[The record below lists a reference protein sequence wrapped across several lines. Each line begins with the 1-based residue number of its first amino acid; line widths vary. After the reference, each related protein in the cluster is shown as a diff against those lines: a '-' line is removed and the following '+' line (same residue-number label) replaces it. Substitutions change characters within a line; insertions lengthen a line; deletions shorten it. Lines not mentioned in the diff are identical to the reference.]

1 MKQNTKFLWMYIC
14 ILFSFA
20 IILIIFAGL
29 STNEEKGL
37 ENKVEKV
44 SSENNALKK
53 ENTTLKNSI
62 KSKDEAIATANQNY
76 TQLKSEKE
84 VVDAQNSNYKVYES
98 NETIISQA
106 LTEYENG
113 NKDKSMEFLN
123 QIDVNTLNVS
133 QKYIYNMIKTEN
145 KQNDNEGKDA

>member
-98 NETIISQA
+98 NEIIISQA

>member
-1 MKQNTKFLWMYIC
+1 MYIC

-98 NETIISQA
+98 NEIIISQA

>member
-1 MKQNTKFLWMYIC
+1 MILHQNTKTSQNLILKIFCVPRGTLRKGDDKMKQNTKFLWMYIC

-76 TQLKSEKE
+76 TQLNSEKE
-84 VVDAQNSNYKVYES
+84 VVEEQNSN
-98 NETIISQA
+98 
-106 LTEYENG
+106 
-113 NKDKSMEFLN
+113 
-123 QIDVNTLNVS
+123 
-133 QKYIYNMIKTEN
+133 
-145 KQNDNEGKDA
+145 